1 MSRTWSRCAW
11 CGISVAKARTRAA
24 RRSSGPR
31 TNAAA
36 RIELLVLDVDG
47 VLTDGSIYLDDL
59 GHETKRFHVRD
70 GFGIKLWQ
78 KLGFEV
84 AIITGRSGRALAHRA
99 RELGIRHVVQ
109 GAADKWTALERI
121 TKRLGKRADQVAC
134 IGDDWPELAMM
145 RRVGLGIAVAD
156 ADPRVRGTAEW
167 TTAAAGGH
175 GAVREVIDRLIEAKG
190 LMKKAVSLYD
200 EPHGA

>member
-47 VLTDGSIYLDDL
+47 VLTDGSICLDDL

-145 RRVGLGIAVAD
+145 RRGGVGIAVAE
-156 ADPRVRGTAEW
+156 ADPRVRGTAER
-167 TTAAAGGH
+167 TTAAEGGDGAGGK
-175 GAVREVIDRLIEAKG
+175 GIERLLWGKSVVE
-190 LMKKAVSLYD
+190 KAVSLD
-200 EPHGA
+200 AEPHGA